1 MTKASSIRLDA
12 TASLLRLRMFAVVAE
27 EGSLTRAAVH
37 LDSDV
42 AALSRQISA
51 LEQQCGT
58 RLFNRTGRGVS
69 LSEAGLRIYPQVQA
83 LLAEASLLEETIRGQ
98 ADVVRG
104 SVTLVMMPSIAA
116 TLVGRVFTVLRDT
129 HPDVHIKVM
138 EGASGKVVEWLADG
152 RADIGLLYRY
162 KLPLPPGEEALATVD
177 AHLVGPPGDRATAN
191 ETVDFRALASVPLV
205 LPSYPNGLRRELDS
219 LARTAGIALTP
230 LLESESLVLLKSLAM
245 NHGLNVVL
253 SVHAIE
259 EELAAGKLQASR
271 IVGPSVRSTISI
283 AFGKAKSPG
292 RAVELVSRSI
302 RRLLTEVVHEPPL
315 GKFS

>member
-1 MTKASSIRLDA
+1 
-12 TASLLRLRMFAVVAE
+12 
-27 EGSLTRAAVH
+27 
-37 LDSDV
+37 
-42 AALSRQISA
+42 
-51 LEQQCGT
+51 
-58 RLFNRTGRGVS
+58 
-69 LSEAGLRIYPQVQA
+69 
-83 LLAEASLLEETIRGQ
+83 
-98 ADVVRG
+98 
-104 SVTLVMMPSIAA
+104 
-116 TLVGRVFTVLRDT
+116 
-129 HPDVHIKVM
+129 
-138 EGASGKVVEWLADG
+138 
-152 RADIGLLYRY
+152 
-162 KLPLPPGEEALATVD
+162 
-177 AHLVGPPGDRATAN
+177 
-191 ETVDFRALASVPLV
+191 
-205 LPSYPNGLRRELDS
+205 GLRRELDS